1 MKQTV
6 ISAAIFL
13 GCALMSTGC
22 SALTTSETETKAEQ
36 SISESPVQ
44 PSDPPESAD
53 PPEPSDSSES
63 ADPLVDVEKCSAR
76 SYSEAKEVIKGQIK
90 EFGLGRFKEARE
102 YASVQFREAV
112 SLKNFRNIINEDY
125 SFLLES
131 PKISFNT
138 CIERYKVIY
147 IQVALTAQKVTVLDY
162 RLIRDQEGLGIDA
175 ALITAKSV
183 EVEA

>member
-1 MKQTV
+1 
-6 ISAAIFL
+6 
-13 GCALMSTGC
+13 MSTGC
-22 SALTTSETETKAEQ
+22 SALTTSETETKVEQ

-90 EFGLGRFKEARE
+90 EFGLGRFKKARE

>member
-1 MKQTV
+1 MY
-6 ISAAIFL
+6 AI
-13 GCALMSTGC
+13 
-22 SALTTSETETKAEQ
+22 
-36 SISESPVQ
+36 
-44 PSDPPESAD
+44 
-53 PPEPSDSSES
+53 
-63 ADPLVDVEKCSAR
+63 R
-76 SYSEAKEVIKGQIK
+76 SYY
-90 EFGLGRFKEARE
+90 ARE

-183 EVEA
+183 EVEARITSYNVCYTKLLRQRKCSQNVRTFQNLVP

>member
-1 MKQTV
+1 M
-6 ISAAIFL
+6 
-13 GCALMSTGC
+13 
-22 SALTTSETETKAEQ
+22 
-36 SISESPVQ
+36 
-44 PSDPPESAD
+44 
-53 PPEPSDSSES
+53 
-63 ADPLVDVEKCSAR
+63 
-76 SYSEAKEVIKGQIK
+76 
-90 EFGLGRFKEARE
+90 
-102 YASVQFREAV
+102 
-112 SLKNFRNIINEDY
+112 SLKNFRNVINEDY